1 MTKLLKTKYIWIIKN
16 KNMKFLKILFVLFVV
31 ISITSC
37 SSDDEVNQYDLN
49 NANLSAG
56 SFDLNYLNSYSTETI
71 DINGLEVISEF
82 AATGETFQFTITFFE
97 NGTYI
102 ADGQYVVVEIT
113 TVSGQITEEDTYI
126 EDVDNEEGTYVATDG
141 AMQLVMDG
149 NIFDVTLFN
158 ANELRFVQN
167 ETYTEGGVDFVVT
180 GELRMIR

>member
-1 MTKLLKTKYIWIIKN
+1 
-16 KNMKFLKILFVLFVV
+16 MKFLKILFVLFVV

-37 SSDDEVNQYDLN
+37 SSDDEVIQYDLN

-56 SFDLNYLNSYSTETI
+56 SFDLNYLSSYTTATV
-71 DINGLEVISEF
+71 DINGLEIISEF

-102 ADGQYVVVEIT
+102 ANGQYVVIQTT
-113 TVSGQITEEDTYI
+113 TVSGQITEEDIYI
-126 EDVDNEEGTYVATDG
+126 EDVDNEEGTYVANDG

-158 ANELRFVQN
+158 SNELRLVQN
-167 ETYTEGGVDFVVT
+167 DTYTEDGVDFVDT
-180 GELRMIR
+180 GEIRMIR

>member
-1 MTKLLKTKYIWIIKN
+1 
-16 KNMKFLKILFVLFVV
+16 MKFLKILFVLFVV

-102 ADGQYVVVEIT
+102 ANGQYVVNETT

-126 EDVDNEEGTYVATDG
+126 EDVDNEEGTYVANDG

-158 ANELRFVQN
+158 ANELRLVQN
-167 ETYTEGGVDFVVT
+167 DTYTEDGVDFVDT
-180 GELRMIR
+180 GEIRMIR

>member
-158 ANELRFVQN
+158 ANELRLVQN
-167 ETYTEGGVDFVVT
+167 DTYTEDGVDFVDT
-180 GELRMIR
+180 GEIRMIR

>member
-1 MTKLLKTKYIWIIKN
+1 
-16 KNMKFLKILFVLFVV
+16 MKFLKILFVLFVV

-56 SFDLNYLNSYSTETI
+56 SFDLNYFSSNTTETV

-82 AATGETFQFTITFFE
+82 VRTGETFQFTYTFFE

-102 ADGQYVVVEIT
+102 ADGQYVVILTT
-113 TVSGQITEEDTYI
+113 TVAGQIIVEDIYI
-126 EDVDNEEGTYVATDG
+126 EDVDNEEGTYVANDG

-158 ANELRFVQN
+158 ANELRLVQN
-167 ETYTEGGVDFVVT
+167 DTYTEDGVDFVVT
-180 GELRMIR
+180 GEIRMIR

>member
-1 MTKLLKTKYIWIIKN
+1 
-16 KNMKFLKILFVLFVV
+16 MKFLKILFVLFVV

-102 ADGQYVVVEIT
+102 ANGQYVVIQTT
-113 TVSGQITEEDTYI
+113 TVSGQITEEDIYI
-126 EDVDNEEGTYVATDG
+126 EDVDNEEGTYVANDG

-158 ANELRFVQN
+158 ANELRLVQN
-167 ETYTEGGVDFVVT
+167 DTYTEDGVDFVDT
-180 GELRMIR
+180 GEIRMIR

>member
-1 MTKLLKTKYIWIIKN
+1 
-16 KNMKFLKILFVLFVV
+16 MKFLKILFVLFVV

-102 ADGQYVVVEIT
+102 ANGQYVVIQTT
-113 TVSGQITEEDTYI
+113 TVSGQITEEDIYI
-126 EDVDNEEGTYVATDG
+126 EDVDNEEGTYVANDG

-158 ANELRFVQN
+158 ANELRLVQN
-167 ETYTEGGVDFVVT
+167 DTYTEDGVDFVAT
-180 GELRMIR
+180 GEIRMIR

>member
-1 MTKLLKTKYIWIIKN
+1 
-16 KNMKFLKILFVLFVV
+16 MKFLKILFVLFVV

-37 SSDDEVNQYDLN
+37 SSDDEVIQYDLN

-56 SFDLNYLNSYSTETI
+56 SFDLNYLSSYTTATV
-71 DINGLEVISEF
+71 DINGLEIISEF

-102 ADGQYVVVEIT
+102 ANGQYVVNETT

-126 EDVDNEEGTYVATDG
+126 EDVDNEEGTYVANDG

-158 ANELRFVQN
+158 ANELRLVQN
-167 ETYTEGGVDFVVT
+167 DTYTEDGVDFVDT
-180 GELRMIR
+180 GEIRMIR

>member
-1 MTKLLKTKYIWIIKN
+1 
-16 KNMKFLKILFVLFVV
+16 MKFLKILFVLFVV

-56 SFDLNYLNSYSTETI
+56 SFDLNYFSSNTTETV

-102 ADGQYVVVEIT
+102 ANGQYVVIQTT
-113 TVSGQITEEDTYI
+113 TVSGQITEEDIYI
-126 EDVDNEEGTYVATDG
+126 EDVDNEEGTYVANDG

-158 ANELRFVQN
+158 ANELRLVQN
-167 ETYTEGGVDFVVT
+167 DTYTEDGVDFVDT
-180 GELRMIR
+180 GEIRMIR

>member
-1 MTKLLKTKYIWIIKN
+1 
-16 KNMKFLKILFVLFVV
+16 MKFLKILFVLFVV

-102 ADGQYVVVEIT
+102 ANGQYVVIQTT
-113 TVSGQITEEDTYI
+113 TVSGQITEEDIYI
-126 EDVDNEEGTYVATDG
+126 EDVDNEEGTYVANDG

-158 ANELRFVQN
+158 SNELRLVQN
-167 ETYTEGGVDFVVT
+167 DTYTEDGVDFVDT
-180 GELRMIR
+180 GEIRMIR

>member
-1 MTKLLKTKYIWIIKN
+1 
-16 KNMKFLKILFVLFVV
+16 MKFLKILFVLFVV

-56 SFDLNYLNSYSTETI
+56 SFDLNYLSSYSTATV
-71 DINGLEVISEF
+71 DINGLEIISEF

-102 ADGQYVVVEIT
+102 ANGQYVVNETT

-126 EDVDNEEGTYVATDG
+126 EDVDNEEGTYVANDG
-141 AMQLVMDG
+141 VMKLAIDG
-149 NIFDVTLFN
+149 DIFDVTLFN
-158 ANELRFVQN
+158 ANELRLVQN
-167 ETYTEGGVDFVVT
+167 DTYTEDGIDFVVT

>member
-1 MTKLLKTKYIWIIKN
+1 
-16 KNMKFLKILFVLFVV
+16 MKFLKILFVLFVV

-102 ADGQYVVVEIT
+102 ANGQYVVIQTT
-113 TVSGQITEEDTYI
+113 TVSGQITEEDIYI
-126 EDVDNEEGTYVATDG
+126 EDVDNEEGTYVANDG
-141 AMQLVMDG
+141 ATQLVMDG

-158 ANELRFVQN
+158 ANELRLVQN
-167 ETYTEGGVDFVVT
+167 DTYTEDGVDFVDT
-180 GELRMIR
+180 GEIRMIR

>member
-1 MTKLLKTKYIWIIKN
+1 
-16 KNMKFLKILFVLFVV
+16 MKFLKILFVLFVV

-49 NANLSAG
+49 NVNLSAG

-102 ADGQYVVVEIT
+102 ANGQYVVIQTT
-113 TVSGQITEEDTYI
+113 TVSGQITEEDIYI
-126 EDVDNEEGTYVATDG
+126 EDVDNEEGTYVANDG

-158 ANELRFVQN
+158 ANELRLVQN
-167 ETYTEGGVDFVVT
+167 DTYTEDGVDFVDT
-180 GELRMIR
+180 GEIRMIR

>member
-1 MTKLLKTKYIWIIKN
+1 
-16 KNMKFLKILFVLFVV
+16 MKFLKILFVLFVV

-37 SSDDEVNQYDLN
+37 SSDDEVIQYDLN

-56 SFDLNYLNSYSTETI
+56 SFDLNYLSSYTTATV
-71 DINGLEVISEF
+71 DINGLEIISEF

-102 ADGQYVVVEIT
+102 ANGQYVVIQTT
-113 TVSGQITEEDTYI
+113 TVSGQITEEDIYI
-126 EDVDNEEGTYVATDG
+126 EDVDNEEGTYVANDG

-158 ANELRFVQN
+158 ANELRLVQN
-167 ETYTEGGVDFVVT
+167 DTYTEDGVDFVDT
-180 GELRMIR
+180 GEIRMIR